1 MGGPQFRV
9 GPDQDARLET
19 ICGAYYWF
27 IDGSIR
33 ARFVSLLPVHKDM
46 AGEDQGTGL
55 FARLGEAAL
64 DDQEIEPMPIFHRSG
79 LRHGGAR

>member
-1 MGGPQFRV
+1 VGGPQFRV

-33 ARFVSLLPVHKDM
+33 ARFVSLLKNDEDRLPLATLKSRRTIVTAVAGMPPVST
-46 AGEDQGTGL
+46 A
-55 FARLGEAAL
+55 
-64 DDQEIEPMPIFHRSG
+64 
-79 LRHGGAR
+79 